1 MVFPNNILWQS
12 VVFDRGMIVAAA
24 LPFKTPPTP
33 WGNFAGQREE
43 PQGLC
48 SKEQGGKESW
58 QESLFPKPFDYVTRS
73 VEQEGNNHCN
83 SKRLAWIQTVLKS
96 TTEKGGREE
105 TLKGACCWRDEGGGW
120 NKYFKNR
127 SDGGVNCVLPL
138 GIAWFSIDHFYPLES
153 CWHFYRPSVQHLL
166 VVSLHICGKR
176 SAACVYSACCCC
188 FWNGGRQP
196 LSVE

>member
-1 MVFPNNILWQS
+1 MSKLDPCQVIFLLSWKGIWKTKNSITTLKAEVSTHSQTWAASHFWGLRCLRVSRLFINQTLDGVDSRTMVFPNNILWQS

-73 VEQEGNNHCN
+73 VVEQEGNNHCN

-96 TTEKGGREE
+96 TTEKGGR
-105 TLKGACCWRDEGGGW
+105 R
-120 NKYFKNR
+120 R
-127 SDGGVNCVLPL
+127 
-138 GIAWFSIDHFYPLES
+138 
-153 CWHFYRPSVQHLL
+153 
-166 VVSLHICGKR
+166 
-176 SAACVYSACCCC
+176 
-188 FWNGGRQP
+188 
-196 LSVE
+196 